1 MDPLTQGTI
10 GAVLPQALS
19 KKNLGIVALLGFLSG
34 MAPDLDIF
42 IRSSTDP
49 LLSLE
54 YHRQFTHS
62 LVFIPFGGLIC
73 ALFLFV
79 VFKKISPF
87 NFKKTWL
94 YCTLGYGT
102 HGLIDACT
110 SYGTLLFWPFSNERV
125 TWNNISIVDPIFTI
139 PILIMITITIA
150 TRKKIFS
157 FFSIGWIILYL
168 SFGFFQYERALSTAY
183 DLAKSRGHN
192 PERLTLK
199 PSFGNL
205 ILWKSIY
212 QHEQTFYV
220 DAIRTVRSSTVC
232 LGESIEIFDYQQHLS
247 GLDKESQQAKDV
259 ERFRWF
265 SQDYLGF
272 VEEKNL
278 VTDVRYS
285 MLPNQIQPMWGLV
298 IDDQRDTNAHAIWW
312 TGRDLD
318 QSQWD
323 TFIEMLRGK
332 KCKNNFKHQC
342 TSNTP

>member
-110 SYGTLLFWPFSNERV
+110 SYGTLLFWPFSDIRIA
-125 TWNNISIVDPIFTI
+125 WNNISIIDPLFTL
-139 PILIMITITIA
+139 PLILLIVLATIKKKNVYSKIA
-150 TRKKIFS
+150 LAWAVT
-157 FFSIGWIILYL
+157 YL
-168 SFGFFQYERALSTAY
+168 MLGVYLHNIAINVGKEIAEQ
-183 DLAKSRGHN
+183 RGHIVT
-192 PERLTLK
+192 RIKAK

-205 ILWKSIY
+205 ILWKTIY
-212 QHEQTFYV
+212 ETNNRFYI
-220 DAIRTVRSSTVC
+220 DATNLLFNKIIP
-232 LGESIEIFDYQQHLS
+232 GESIKKLNQKEDFPWL
-247 GLDKESQQAKDV
+247 KEESQQYKDL
-259 ERFRWF
+259 ERFKWF
-265 SQDYLGF
+265 SNDFLAVNRQN
-272 VEEKNL
+272 KNQII
-278 VTDVRYS
+278 DIRYS
-285 MLPNQIQPMWGLV
+285 GIPNEIGGLWGVQLNPNKHKQEHV
-298 IDDQRDTNAHAIWW
+298 EFVSMRSATIKRFKILMDII
-312 TGRDLD
+312 L
-318 QSQWD
+318 
-323 TFIEMLRGK
+323 
-332 KCKNNFKHQC
+332 KNN
-342 TSNTP
+342 

>member
-110 SYGTLLFWPFSNERV
+110 SYGTLLFWPFSDIRIA
-125 TWNNISIVDPIFTI
+125 WNNISIIDPLFTI
-139 PILIMITITIA
+139 PLILLIALATIKKKNVYSKIALGWAVIYLMIGMYLHNVAINVGKEIAEQRGHTITRIKA
-150 TRKKIFS
+150 
-157 FFSIGWIILYL
+157 
-168 SFGFFQYERALSTAY
+168 
-183 DLAKSRGHN
+183 
-192 PERLTLK
+192 K

-205 ILWKSIY
+205 ILWKTIY
-212 QHEQTFYV
+212 ETDNQFYV
-220 DAIRTVRSSTVC
+220 DATNLLFNKIIP
-232 LGESIEIFDYQQHLS
+232 GESIKKLNQEEDFPWL
-247 GLDKESQQAKDV
+247 KEESQQYKDV
-259 ERFRWF
+259 ERFKWF
-265 SQDYLGF
+265 SNDFLA
-272 VEEKNL
+272 VNPHNKNQII
-278 VTDVRYS
+278 DIRYS
-285 MLPNQIQPMWGLV
+285 GIPNEIGGLWGVQLNPNKHNQEHV
-298 IDDQRDTNAHAIWW
+298 EFVSMRSASIERFKVLRDMI
-312 TGRDLD
+312 L
-318 QSQWD
+318 
-323 TFIEMLRGK
+323 
-332 KCKNNFKHQC
+332 KN
-342 TSNTP
+342 

>member
-110 SYGTLLFWPFSNERV
+110 SYGTLLFWPFSDMRIA
-125 TWNNISIVDPIFTI
+125 WNNISIIDPLFTI
-139 PILIMITITIA
+139 PLILLIALATIKKKNVYSKIALGWAVIYLMIGMYLHNVAINVGKEIAEQRGHTITRIKA
-150 TRKKIFS
+150 
-157 FFSIGWIILYL
+157 
-168 SFGFFQYERALSTAY
+168 
-183 DLAKSRGHN
+183 
-192 PERLTLK
+192 K

-205 ILWKSIY
+205 ILWKTIY
-212 QHEQTFYV
+212 ETDNQFYV
-220 DAIRTVRSSTVC
+220 DATNLLFNKIIP
-232 LGESIEIFDYQQHLS
+232 GESIKKLNQEEDFPWL
-247 GLDKESQQAKDV
+247 KEGSQQYKDV
-259 ERFRWF
+259 ERFKWF
-265 SQDYLGF
+265 SNDFLAVNPQN
-272 VEEKNL
+272 KNQII
-278 VTDVRYS
+278 DIRYS
-285 MLPNQIQPMWGLV
+285 GIPNEIGGLWGVQLNPNKHNQEHV
-298 IDDQRDTNAHAIWW
+298 EFVSMRSASIERFKVLRDMI
-312 TGRDLD
+312 L
-318 QSQWD
+318 
-323 TFIEMLRGK
+323 
-332 KCKNNFKHQC
+332 KN
-342 TSNTP
+342 

>member
-1 MDPLTQGTI
+1 MDPLTQGTV

-19 KKNLGIVALLGFLSG
+19 KKNLGVVALLGFLSG

-110 SYGTLLFWPFSNERV
+110 SYGTLLFWPFSDIRIA
-125 TWNNISIVDPIFTI
+125 WNNISIIDPLFTI
-139 PILIMITITIA
+139 PLILLIALATIKKKNVYSKIALGWAVIYLMIGMYLHNVAINVGKEIAEQRGHTITRIKA
-150 TRKKIFS
+150 
-157 FFSIGWIILYL
+157 
-168 SFGFFQYERALSTAY
+168 
-183 DLAKSRGHN
+183 
-192 PERLTLK
+192 K

-205 ILWKSIY
+205 ILWKTIY
-212 QHEQTFYV
+212 ETDNQFYV
-220 DAIRTVRSSTVC
+220 DATNLLFNKIIP
-232 LGESIEIFDYQQHLS
+232 GESIKKLNQEEDFPWL
-247 GLDKESQQAKDV
+247 KEESQQYKDV
-259 ERFRWF
+259 ERFKWF
-265 SQDYLGF
+265 SNDFLAVNPQN
-272 VEEKNL
+272 KNQII
-278 VTDVRYS
+278 DIRYS
-285 MLPNQIQPMWGLV
+285 GIPNEIGGLWGVQLNPNKHNQEHV
-298 IDDQRDTNAHAIWW
+298 EFVSMRSASIERFKVLRDMI
-312 TGRDLD
+312 L
-318 QSQWD
+318 
-323 TFIEMLRGK
+323 
-332 KCKNNFKHQC
+332 KN
-342 TSNTP
+342 

>member
-110 SYGTLLFWPFSNERV
+110 SYGTLLFWPFSDIRIA
-125 TWNNISIVDPIFTI
+125 WNNISIIDPLFTI
-139 PILIMITITIA
+139 PLILLIALATIKKKNVYSKIA
-150 TRKKIFS
+150 F
-157 FFSIGWIILYL
+157 GWAIIYL
-168 SFGFFQYERALSTAY
+168 MLGVYLHNIAINVGKEI
-183 DLAKSRGHN
+183 AKQRGHIVT
-192 PERLTLK
+192 RIKAK

-205 ILWKSIY
+205 ILWKTIY
-212 QHEQTFYV
+212 ETDNQFYV
-220 DAIRTVRSSTVC
+220 DATNLLFNKIIP
-232 LGESIEIFDYQQHLS
+232 GESIKKLNQEEDFPWL
-247 GLDKESQQAKDV
+247 KEESQQYKDV
-259 ERFRWF
+259 ERFKWF
-265 SQDYLGF
+265 SNDFLAVNPQN
-272 VEEKNL
+272 KNQII
-278 VTDVRYS
+278 DIRYS
-285 MLPNQIQPMWGLV
+285 GIPNEIGGLWGVQLNPNKHNQEHV
-298 IDDQRDTNAHAIWW
+298 EFVSMRSASIERFKVLRDMI
-312 TGRDLD
+312 L
-318 QSQWD
+318 
-323 TFIEMLRGK
+323 
-332 KCKNNFKHQC
+332 KN
-342 TSNTP
+342 

>member
-110 SYGTLLFWPFSNERV
+110 SYGTLLFWPFSDIRIA
-125 TWNNISIVDPIFTI
+125 WNNISIIDPLFTI
-139 PILIMITITIA
+139 PLILLIALATIKKKNVYSKIALGWAVIYLMIGMYLHNVAINVGKEIAEQRGHTITRIKA
-150 TRKKIFS
+150 
-157 FFSIGWIILYL
+157 
-168 SFGFFQYERALSTAY
+168 
-183 DLAKSRGHN
+183 
-192 PERLTLK
+192 K

-205 ILWKSIY
+205 ILWKTIY
-212 QHEQTFYV
+212 ETDNRFYV
-220 DAIRTVRSSTVC
+220 DATNLLFNKIIP
-232 LGESIEIFDYQQHLS
+232 GESIKKLNQEEDFPWL
-247 GLDKESQQAKDV
+247 KEESQQYKDV
-259 ERFRWF
+259 ERFKWF
-265 SQDYLGF
+265 SNDFLAVNPQN
-272 VEEKNL
+272 KNQII
-278 VTDVRYS
+278 DIRYS
-285 MLPNQIQPMWGLV
+285 GIPNEIGGLWGVQLNPNKHNQEHV
-298 IDDQRDTNAHAIWW
+298 EFVSMRSA
-312 TGRDLD
+312 
-318 QSQWD
+318 S
-323 TFIEMLRGK
+323 IERFKVLWNMIL
-332 KCKNNFKHQC
+332 KN
-342 TSNTP
+342 

>member
-1 MDPLTQGTI
+1 MDPLTQGTV

-19 KKNLGIVALLGFLSG
+19 KKNLGVVALLGFLSG

-110 SYGTLLFWPFSNERV
+110 SYGTLLFWPFSDIRIA
-125 TWNNISIVDPIFTI
+125 WNNISIIDPLFTI
-139 PILIMITITIA
+139 PLILLIALATIKKKNVYSKIALGWAVTYLMIGMYLHNVAINVGKEIAEQRGHTITRIKA
-150 TRKKIFS
+150 
-157 FFSIGWIILYL
+157 
-168 SFGFFQYERALSTAY
+168 
-183 DLAKSRGHN
+183 
-192 PERLTLK
+192 K

-205 ILWKSIY
+205 ILWKTIY
-212 QHEQTFYV
+212 ETDNQFYV
-220 DAIRTVRSSTVC
+220 DATNLLFNKIIP
-232 LGESIEIFDYQQHLS
+232 GESIKKLNQEEDFPWL
-247 GLDKESQQAKDV
+247 KEESQQYKDV
-259 ERFRWF
+259 ERFKWF
-265 SQDYLGF
+265 SNDFLAVNPQN
-272 VEEKNL
+272 KNQII
-278 VTDVRYS
+278 DIRYS
-285 MLPNQIQPMWGLV
+285 GIPNEIGGLWGVQLNPNKHNQEHV
-298 IDDQRDTNAHAIWW
+298 EFVSMRSASIERFKVLRDMI
-312 TGRDLD
+312 L
-318 QSQWD
+318 
-323 TFIEMLRGK
+323 
-332 KCKNNFKHQC
+332 KN
-342 TSNTP
+342 

>member
-110 SYGTLLFWPFSNERV
+110 SYGTLLFWPFSDIRIA
-125 TWNNISIVDPIFTI
+125 WNNISIIDPLFTI
-139 PILIMITITIA
+139 PLILLIALATIKKKNVYSKIALGWAVTYLMIGMYLHNVAINVGKEIAEQRGHTITRIKA
-150 TRKKIFS
+150 
-157 FFSIGWIILYL
+157 
-168 SFGFFQYERALSTAY
+168 
-183 DLAKSRGHN
+183 
-192 PERLTLK
+192 K

-205 ILWKSIY
+205 ILWKTIY
-212 QHEQTFYV
+212 ETDNQFYV
-220 DAIRTVRSSTVC
+220 DATNLLFNKIIP
-232 LGESIEIFDYQQHLS
+232 GESIKKLNQEEDFPWL
-247 GLDKESQQAKDV
+247 KEESQQYKDV
-259 ERFRWF
+259 ERFKWF
-265 SQDYLGF
+265 SNDFLAVDPQN
-272 VEEKNL
+272 KNQII
-278 VTDVRYS
+278 DIRYS
-285 MLPNQIQPMWGLV
+285 GIPNEIGGLWGVQLNPNKHNQEHV
-298 IDDQRDTNAHAIWW
+298 EFVSMRSASIERFKVLRDMI
-312 TGRDLD
+312 L
-318 QSQWD
+318 
-323 TFIEMLRGK
+323 
-332 KCKNNFKHQC
+332 KN
-342 TSNTP
+342 

>member
-110 SYGTLLFWPFSNERV
+110 SYGTLLFWPFSDIRIA
-125 TWNNISIVDPIFTI
+125 WNNISIIDPLFTI
-139 PILIMITITIA
+139 PLILLIAFATIKKKNVYSKIALGWAVIYLMIGVYLHNVALNVGKEIA
-150 TRKKIFS
+150 EK
-157 FFSIGWIILYL
+157 
-168 SFGFFQYERALSTAY
+168 
-183 DLAKSRGHN
+183 RGHIVT
-192 PERLTLK
+192 RIKAK
-199 PSFGNL
+199 PSFANL
-205 ILWKSIY
+205 ILWKTIY
-212 QHEQTFYV
+212 ETDNQFYV
-220 DAIRTVRSSTVC
+220 DATNLLFNKIIP
-232 LGESIEIFDYQQHLS
+232 GESIKKLNQEEDFPWL
-247 GLDKESQQAKDV
+247 KEESQQYKDV
-259 ERFRWF
+259 ERFKWF
-265 SQDYLGF
+265 SNDFLA
-272 VEEKNL
+272 VNPRNKNQII
-278 VTDVRYS
+278 DIRYS
-285 MLPNQIQPMWGLV
+285 GIPNEIGGLWGVQLNPNKHNQEHV
-298 IDDQRDTNAHAIWW
+298 EFVSMRSASIERFKVLRDMI
-312 TGRDLD
+312 L
-318 QSQWD
+318 
-323 TFIEMLRGK
+323 
-332 KCKNNFKHQC
+332 KN
-342 TSNTP
+342 

>member
-110 SYGTLLFWPFSNERV
+110 SYGTLLFWPFSDIRIA
-125 TWNNISIVDPIFTI
+125 WNNISIIDPLFTI
-139 PILIMITITIA
+139 PLILLIALATIKKKNVYSKIALGWAVTYLMIGMYLHNVAINVGKEIAEQRGHTITRIKA
-150 TRKKIFS
+150 
-157 FFSIGWIILYL
+157 
-168 SFGFFQYERALSTAY
+168 
-183 DLAKSRGHN
+183 
-192 PERLTLK
+192 K

-205 ILWKSIY
+205 ILWKTIY
-212 QHEQTFYV
+212 ETDNQFYV
-220 DAIRTVRSSTVC
+220 DATNLLFNKIIP
-232 LGESIEIFDYQQHLS
+232 GESIKKLNQEEDFPWL
-247 GLDKESQQAKDV
+247 KEESQQYKDV
-259 ERFRWF
+259 ERFKWF
-265 SQDYLGF
+265 SNDFLAVNPQN
-272 VEEKNL
+272 KNQII
-278 VTDVRYS
+278 DIRYS
-285 MLPNQIQPMWGLV
+285 GIPNEIGGLWGVQLNPNKHNQEHV
-298 IDDQRDTNAHAIWW
+298 EFVSMRSASIERFKVLRDMI
-312 TGRDLD
+312 L
-318 QSQWD
+318 
-323 TFIEMLRGK
+323 
-332 KCKNNFKHQC
+332 KN
-342 TSNTP
+342 

>member
-1 MDPLTQGTI
+1 MDPLTQGTV

-19 KKNLGIVALLGFLSG
+19 KKNLGVVALLGFLSG

-110 SYGTLLFWPFSNERV
+110 SYGTLLFWPFSDIRIA
-125 TWNNISIVDPIFTI
+125 WNNISIIDPLFTI
-139 PILIMITITIA
+139 PLILLIALATIKKKNVYSKIALGWAVIYLMIGMYLHNVAINVGKEIAEQRGHTITRIKA
-150 TRKKIFS
+150 
-157 FFSIGWIILYL
+157 
-168 SFGFFQYERALSTAY
+168 
-183 DLAKSRGHN
+183 
-192 PERLTLK
+192 K

-205 ILWKSIY
+205 ILWKTIY
-212 QHEQTFYV
+212 ETDNQFYV
-220 DAIRTVRSSTVC
+220 DATNLLFNKIIP
-232 LGESIEIFDYQQHLS
+232 GESIKKLNQEEDFPWL
-247 GLDKESQQAKDV
+247 KEESQQYKDI
-259 ERFRWF
+259 ERFKWF
-265 SQDYLGF
+265 SNDFLAVNPQN
-272 VEEKNL
+272 KNQII
-278 VTDVRYS
+278 DIRYS
-285 MLPNQIQPMWGLV
+285 SIPNEIGGLWGVQLNPNKHNQEHV
-298 IDDQRDTNAHAIWW
+298 EFVSMRSASIERFKVLRDMI
-312 TGRDLD
+312 L
-318 QSQWD
+318 
-323 TFIEMLRGK
+323 
-332 KCKNNFKHQC
+332 KN
-342 TSNTP
+342 

>member
-1 MDPLTQGTI
+1 MDPVTQGTI

-110 SYGTLLFWPFSNERV
+110 SYGTLLFWPFSDIRIA
-125 TWNNISIVDPIFTI
+125 WNNISIIDPLFTI
-139 PILIMITITIA
+139 PLILLIALATIKKKNVYSKIALGWAVIYLMIGMYLHNVAINVGKEIAEQRGHTITRIKA
-150 TRKKIFS
+150 
-157 FFSIGWIILYL
+157 
-168 SFGFFQYERALSTAY
+168 
-183 DLAKSRGHN
+183 
-192 PERLTLK
+192 K

-205 ILWKSIY
+205 ILWKTIY
-212 QHEQTFYV
+212 ETDNQFYV
-220 DAIRTVRSSTVC
+220 DATNLLFNKIIP
-232 LGESIEIFDYQQHLS
+232 GESIKKLNQEEDFPWL
-247 GLDKESQQAKDV
+247 KEESQQYKDV
-259 ERFRWF
+259 ERFKWF
-265 SQDYLGF
+265 SNDFLAVNPQN
-272 VEEKNL
+272 KNQII
-278 VTDVRYS
+278 DIRYS
-285 MLPNQIQPMWGLV
+285 GIPNEIGGLWGVQLNPNKHKQEHV
-298 IDDQRDTNAHAIWW
+298 EFVSMRSATIERFKILRDMI
-312 TGRDLD
+312 L
-318 QSQWD
+318 
-323 TFIEMLRGK
+323 K
-332 KCKNNFKHQC
+332 K
-342 TSNTP
+342 

>member
-110 SYGTLLFWPFSNERV
+110 SYGTLLFWPFSDIRIA
-125 TWNNISIVDPIFTI
+125 WNNISIIDPLFTI
-139 PILIMITITIA
+139 PLILLIALATIKKKNVYSKIALGWAVIYLMIGMYLHNVAINVGKEIAEQRGHTITRIKA
-150 TRKKIFS
+150 
-157 FFSIGWIILYL
+157 
-168 SFGFFQYERALSTAY
+168 
-183 DLAKSRGHN
+183 
-192 PERLTLK
+192 K

-205 ILWKSIY
+205 ILWKTIY
-212 QHEQTFYV
+212 ETDNQFYV
-220 DAIRTVRSSTVC
+220 DATNLLFNKIIP
-232 LGESIEIFDYQQHLS
+232 GESIKKLNQEEDFPWL
-247 GLDKESQQAKDV
+247 KEESQQYKDV
-259 ERFRWF
+259 ERFKWF
-265 SQDYLGF
+265 SNDFLAVNPQN
-272 VEEKNL
+272 KNQII
-278 VTDVRYS
+278 DIRYS
-285 MLPNQIQPMWGLV
+285 GIPNEIGGLWGVQLNPNKHNQEHV
-298 IDDQRDTNAHAIWW
+298 EFVSMRSASIERFKVLRDMI
-312 TGRDLD
+312 L
-318 QSQWD
+318 
-323 TFIEMLRGK
+323 
-332 KCKNNFKHQC
+332 KN
-342 TSNTP
+342 

>member
-110 SYGTLLFWPFSNERV
+110 SYGTLLFWPFSDMRIA
-125 TWNNISIVDPIFTI
+125 WNNISIIDPLFTL
-139 PILIMITITIA
+139 P
-150 TRKKIFS
+150 
-157 FFSIGWIILYL
+157 
-168 SFGFFQYERALSTAY
+168 
-183 DLAKSRGHN
+183 
-192 PERLTLK
+192 
-199 PSFGNL
+199 L
-205 ILWKSIY
+205 ILLIALATIK
-212 QHEQTFYV
+212 
-220 DAIRTVRSSTVC
+220 
-232 LGESIEIFDYQQHLS
+232 
-247 GLDKESQQAKDV
+247 K
-259 ERFRWF
+259 
-265 SQDYLGF
+265 
-272 VEEKNL
+272 KNVYSKIAL
-278 VTDVRYS
+278 V
-285 MLPNQIQPMWGLV
+285 G
-298 IDDQRDTNAHAIWW
+298 
-312 TGRDLD
+312 
-318 QSQWD
+318 QSY
-323 TFIEMLRGK
+323 TL
-332 KCKNNFKHQC
+332 C
-342 TSNTP
+342 

>member
-19 KKNLGIVALLGFLSG
+19 KKNLGVVALLGFLSG

-110 SYGTLLFWPFSNERV
+110 SYGTLLFWPFSDIRIA
-125 TWNNISIVDPIFTI
+125 WNNISIIDPLFTI
-139 PILIMITITIA
+139 PLILLIALATIKKKNVYSKIALGWAVIYLMIGMYLHNVAINVGKEIAEQRGHTITRIKA
-150 TRKKIFS
+150 
-157 FFSIGWIILYL
+157 
-168 SFGFFQYERALSTAY
+168 
-183 DLAKSRGHN
+183 
-192 PERLTLK
+192 K

-205 ILWKSIY
+205 ILWKTIY
-212 QHEQTFYV
+212 ETDNQFYV
-220 DAIRTVRSSTVC
+220 DATNLLFNKIIP
-232 LGESIEIFDYQQHLS
+232 GESIKKLNQEEDFPWL
-247 GLDKESQQAKDV
+247 KEESQQYKDI
-259 ERFRWF
+259 ERFKWF
-265 SQDYLGF
+265 SNDFLAVNPQN
-272 VEEKNL
+272 KNQII
-278 VTDVRYS
+278 DIRYS
-285 MLPNQIQPMWGLV
+285 GIPNEIGGLWGVQLNPNKHNQEHV
-298 IDDQRDTNAHAIWW
+298 EFVSMRSASIERFKVLRDMI
-312 TGRDLD
+312 L
-318 QSQWD
+318 
-323 TFIEMLRGK
+323 
-332 KCKNNFKHQC
+332 KN
-342 TSNTP
+342 

>member
-110 SYGTLLFWPFSNERV
+110 SYGTLLFWPFSDMRIA
-125 TWNNISIVDPIFTI
+125 WNNISIIDPLFTL
-139 PILIMITITIA
+139 PLILLIALATIKKKNVYSKIALGWAVIYLMIGMYLHNVAIKVGKEIAEQRGHTITRIKA
-150 TRKKIFS
+150 
-157 FFSIGWIILYL
+157 
-168 SFGFFQYERALSTAY
+168 
-183 DLAKSRGHN
+183 
-192 PERLTLK
+192 K

-205 ILWKSIY
+205 ILWKTIY
-212 QHEQTFYV
+212 ETDNQFYV
-220 DAIRTVRSSTVC
+220 DATNLLFNKIIP
-232 LGESIEIFDYQQHLS
+232 GESIKKLNQEEDFPWL
-247 GLDKESQQAKDV
+247 KEESQQYKDV
-259 ERFRWF
+259 ERFKWF
-265 SQDYLGF
+265 SNDFLAVNPQN
-272 VEEKNL
+272 KNQII
-278 VTDVRYS
+278 DIRYS
-285 MLPNQIQPMWGLV
+285 GIPNEIGGLWGVQLNPNKHNQEHV
-298 IDDQRDTNAHAIWW
+298 EFVSMRSASIERFKVLRDMI
-312 TGRDLD
+312 L
-318 QSQWD
+318 
-323 TFIEMLRGK
+323 
-332 KCKNNFKHQC
+332 KN
-342 TSNTP
+342 